1 MMIDKSRKIPNFKG
15 KKVLVTGGSGFIASH
30 LCRRLINNCSE
41 LFVTT
46 KYNSVI
52 DNIRLVDIWNDLHPL
67 EIDLR
72 NVDALKVLKSIKPDI
87 IYHFA
92 AYNHVGD
99 SFVNVSEAI
108 DSNSKGS
115 VNILEAYDSFER
127 FIYISTSEVYGYQ
140 ESVPFSE
147 EMTPHPISPYSVG
160 KYAGELYARMKQHVF
175 DLPIVVIR
183 PFNAFGP
190 YQSKRAVIPEII
202 DKCISGEEIVTTTGE
217 QTREFNYIDNLV
229 DGFLLA
235 AVEPKAVGEIIN
247 IGCGHEVSIRDLVM
261 KIHTLS
267 ESDSNLKIGELKY
280 RPTEIWRMF
289 ADNSKAEN
297 ILNWKPKVSFEKGL
311 IKTIEWFRKYHD
323 VFIDEKSSLIRLSQ

>member
-1 MMIDKSRKIPNFKG
+1 MIIDRIEKIPEFKG

-30 LCRRLINNCSE
+30 LCHRLINNCSE

-52 DNIRLVDIWNDLHPL
+52 DNIRLADIWRDLHPL

-72 NVDALKVLKSIKPDI
+72 NIDALRILESVSPDI

-99 SFVNVSEAI
+99 SFTNVSETI

-115 VNILEAYDSFER
+115 VNLLEAYESFER
-127 FIYISTSEVYGYQ
+127 FIYISTSEVYGFQ
-140 ESVPFSE
+140 EKVPFSE

-160 KYAGELYARMKQHVF
+160 KYAGELYAMMKQHVF

-190 YQSKRAVIPEII
+190 YQSTRAIIPEII
-202 DKCISGEEIVTTTGE
+202 NKCLSGAEIATTPGE
-217 QTREFNYIDNLV
+217 QTREFNYIDNLI

-235 AVEPKAVGEIIN
+235 ASEPKAIGEIIN
-247 IGCGHEVSIRDLVM
+247 IGSGEDISIKDLVT
-261 KIHTLS
+261 KIHKL
-267 ESDSNLKIGELKY
+267 SDSKSDLKIGTLKY

-289 ADNSKAEN
+289 ADNKKAKA
-297 ILNWKPKVSFEKGL
+297 ILDWEPKISFQEGL
-311 IKTIEWFRKYHD
+311 SKTIQWFKEYHD
-323 VFIDEKSSLIRLSQ
+323 VFIDEKSSLIQLSK

>member
-1 MMIDKSRKIPNFKG
+1 MSNFTG

-41 LFVTT
+41 LIVTT

-72 NVDALKVLKSIKPDI
+72 NLDALKVLESVKPDI

-115 VNILEAYDSFER
+115 VNLMEAYESFER
-127 FIYISTSEVYGYQ
+127 FVYISTSEVYGYQ

-147 EMTPHPISPYSVG
+147 EMKPLPISPYSVG

-175 DLPIVVIR
+175 DLPIVIIR

-190 YQSKRAVIPEII
+190 YQSTRAIIPEII
-202 DKCISGEEIVTTTGE
+202 TKCLSGAEIATTPGE

-235 AVEPKAVGEIIN
+235 AVEIKAIGEIIN
-247 IGCGHEVSIRDLVM
+247 IGSGKDISIKDLVT

-267 ESDSNLKIGELKY
+267 KSESDLKIGTLEY

-289 ADNSKAEN
+289 SDNKKAKK
-297 ILNWKPKVSFEKGL
+297 ILGWEPKISFEEGL
-311 IKTIEWFRKYHD
+311 IKTIEWFREYQD
-323 VFIDEKSSLIRLSQ
+323 VFIDDKSPLIRLSH

>member
-1 MMIDKSRKIPNFKG
+1 MIIDRSERMPAFKG

-30 LCRRLINNCSE
+30 LCHQLINNCSE

-52 DNIRLVDIWNDLHPL
+52 DNIRLVDIWGDLHPL

-72 NVDALKVLKSIKPDI
+72 NADALKILESVRPDI

-99 SFVNVSEAI
+99 SFLNVSEAI

-115 VNILEAYDSFER
+115 VNLLEAYDGFEK
-127 FIYISTSEVYGYQ
+127 FVYISSSEVYGYQ

-147 EMTPHPISPYSVG
+147 EMTPHPISPYSIG

-190 YQSKRAVIPEII
+190 YQSERAIIPEII
-202 DKCISGEEIVTTTGE
+202 SKCLSDVDIATTPGD
-217 QTREFNYIDNLV
+217 QTREFNFIDNLV

-235 AVEPKAVGEIIN
+235 AAEPKAIGEVIN
-247 IGCGHEVSIRDLVM
+247 IGSGEEISIRDLVM

-267 ESDSNLKIGELKY
+267 ESESDLKIGTLEY

-289 ADNSKAEN
+289 ADNRKAKE
-297 ILNWKPKVSFEKGL
+297 ILGWEPKISFEEGL
-311 IKTIEWFRKYHD
+311 SKTIQWFREYRN
-323 VFIDEKSSLIRLSQ
+323 VFFDEKSSLIRLS

>member
-1 MMIDKSRKIPNFKG
+1 MSNFKG

-52 DNIRLVDIWNDLHPL
+52 DNIRLVDIWDDLHPL

-140 ESVPFSE
+140 ESIPFSE
-147 EMTPHPISPYSVG
+147 EMTPHPISPYSIG
-160 KYAGELYARMKQHVF
+160 KYAGELYARMKQHIF

-202 DKCISGEEIVTTTGE
+202 DKCISGKEIVTTTGE

-235 AVEPKAVGEIIN
+235 AVEPKAIGEIIN

-311 IKTIEWFRKYHD
+311 INTIEWFRKYHD